1 MHRMAERNIV
11 MRKNYALDLPQIRQ
25 LGRTVSAQ
33 NRKSIIFDWTD
44 SGFEF
49 EFDGSLLLAE
59 IITSPYIWS
68 ESIINDVTQQSETIK
83 QTDWPWVIVL
93 LDEDEKPY
101 RKFQLNAEKEEY
113 LLFSS
118 NAPEHHRIRLIR
130 LNEAAFYR
138 TELQI
143 LRYDGTI
150 SRSTHSY
157 NGRIEFIGDSITCG
171 FGIAT
176 NNYNRLFYGIDEDG
190 WETYA
195 SLTAR
200 KLNYEPQ
207 MVCVSGIT
215 LSSGFQ
221 WMPYVFGMKEI
232 YPYADW
238 FNSFSSSKQR
248 WDFSSH
254 HADIVVVNL
263 GTNDATGIA
272 KSDNPEEAE
281 QKFAREYRDFLS
293 CLREKYGSE
302 TIIICALGTM
312 DYYLFDHIKSISD
325 ELRAD
330 GDQRIYSFKFQ
341 KMMPD
346 SSDVGALGHP
356 TYIRHKKMSEEL
368 CRFIQQIEH
377 QLT

>member
-1 MHRMAERNIV
+1 

-143 LRYDGTI
+143 LR
-150 SRSTHSY
+150 
-157 NGRIEFIGDSITCG
+157 
-171 FGIAT
+171 
-176 NNYNRLFYGIDEDG
+176 
-190 WETYA
+190 
-195 SLTAR
+195 
-200 KLNYEPQ
+200 
-207 MVCVSGIT
+207 
-215 LSSGFQ
+215 
-221 WMPYVFGMKEI
+221 
-232 YPYADW
+232 
-238 FNSFSSSKQR
+238 
-248 WDFSSH
+248 
-254 HADIVVVNL
+254 
-263 GTNDATGIA
+263 
-272 KSDNPEEAE
+272 
-281 QKFAREYRDFLS
+281 
-293 CLREKYGSE
+293 
-302 TIIICALGTM
+302 
-312 DYYLFDHIKSISD
+312 
-325 ELRAD
+325 
-330 GDQRIYSFKFQ
+330 
-341 KMMPD
+341 
-346 SSDVGALGHP
+346 
-356 TYIRHKKMSEEL
+356 
-368 CRFIQQIEH
+368 
-377 QLT
+377 